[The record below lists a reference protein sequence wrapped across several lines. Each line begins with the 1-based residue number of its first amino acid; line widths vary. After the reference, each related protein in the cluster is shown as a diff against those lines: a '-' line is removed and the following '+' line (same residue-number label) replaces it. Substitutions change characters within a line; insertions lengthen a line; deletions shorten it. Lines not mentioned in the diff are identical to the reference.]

1 MKRPQI
7 MEPDG
12 HPADEQLGGARI
24 LACRAPHPAEQ
35 LEVFFVLHGIL
46 PHETPHA
53 LKSSAGCGRR
63 HAGSARHP
71 ASRGS
76 RGRRLFL
83 CIIAALP
90 WCVSVLAEDP
100 KPDPAA
106 HTVIVPYDA
115 KVKPDAA
122 KPDRFY
128 LDYADFQRLWDLAKE
143 NRRPAKP
150 VVETGPAWAA
160 INTALY
166 EGEVLDAGL
175 RLKARFQVATRGAK
189 WAKLELPFKSAGAL
203 TIGDVMLDG
212 HAAAFQDGA
221 VLIEEPGA
229 HTVEVSLEIAKGRQW
244 KNISLDVPPS
254 SVAVLRL
261 SVPPGDG
268 RPDFGRAAAAAVT
281 EESRE
286 GRRIFTLPVTGE
298 PVLNLTRTPL
308 QRFVADAPPAQ
319 AETRAVL
326 RVQPRMERMSAEVAF
341 QFAGTERRALTV
353 ELDSTLH
360 LESATVTPAGVVT
373 LRKDGGR
380 QWLDV
385 AFQPSVAGSATVNV
399 IAVRVFG
406 DQEAMGSR
414 AAPLVRGVA
423 VRETASL
430 ELLGTMDLLVKP
442 DAATDAERIE
452 PATAAGGGEMMA
464 GAWRLKPGA
473 ALRYTV
479 SPAEERSIAKLETL
493 HQLTRQKAEIISAI
507 LLDSGREALA
517 DARIGVPAGFEVQ
530 ALTGPRLVSWHREG
544 DELRL
549 RFDAL
554 PQREARLVLH
564 LAKTL
569 AQPAASWTLESLRL
583 PQFVKHEETVMIA
596 THAADEVK
604 LSFDGAD
611 RKMREED
618 VNAVKSV
625 IGVKEPLRLKRS
637 LWVEK
642 ADWTAAV
649 TLIRQAARFSVD
661 AVLLAQAGD
670 LGLRLSQQVGINI
683 EQGAVAG
690 VKLRLPVALPEARV
704 RGAAVRDAQSRVNG
718 EVREYDVTFQTEVLE
733 RADFTLDL
741 DLPLEGEKIL
751 PVLQVDG
758 VSHARRFVIVDN
770 AGTREMKL
778 DSGGA
783 DAAAKES
790 VPYLPGG
797 LTRPKFFR
805 AGDKSAVK
813 LTFTQLEST
822 AGNAAI
828 VTLAEI
834 TTALRPNGERWETVV
849 YSLSNRSLQFLP
861 VRLPQ
866 GAELVEV
873 SVGGRTVRADR
884 GEKGKAEKGGDAE
897 FLVPLIQ
904 MRAGEL
910 SQQVR
915 LVYRVP
921 RGKEGVE
928 TTHGLDDPELVGL
941 SAERTLWNVW
951 VPGGYEA
958 RKFDGNME
966 DVGEE
971 GTELE
976 KQQSLLSEVSR
987 LNRLLS
993 SREVSYEDAK
1003 LAQDNANKALE
1014 QVRQK
1019 VANKKRSFYDVQEG
1033 GKGNK
1038 NAGVVSQLDA
1048 EVSKQLEEQGK
1059 LLTANSINAPVFSE
1073 AQKAQVQSNDF
1084 AGQQVFGVQKGN
1096 DWGFNANAAGR
1107 KQDGAMKREESQ
1119 TDSMLV
1125 NDQTLVSN
1133 GFFKTG
1139 DGAIVLRTSGAGTLS
1154 ITSGGTVATDA
1165 PQIPQQA
1172 TQAVPMVGA
1181 LFNNAR
1187 ANGLTQQSQGGISGS
1202 GGVNMPAGATTLS
1215 GANTYT
1221 GGLVVNGGNLQVM
1234 NGEQARRL
1242 QELSSDT
1249 RQRADATR
1257 DQQRGAMLNQVD
1269 RAWGDDRRG
1278 TQQPMAPAAMP
1289 AAPAKPGERA
1299 DHASGKEEAALTAQL
1314 KPVGRVSL
1322 TVEVPLE
1329 GTAFHF
1335 RKLKDHA
1342 ALEVK
1347 VRKARDTQQTIAWC
1361 ILGVGLGCM
1370 ILAAM
1375 WRRRR
1380 TSRQGNMAAA

>member
-1 MKRPQI
+1 MKTNC
-7 MEPDG
+7 MEQGATSGEARGLRQPAAAVRHAACCG
-12 HPADEQLGGARI
+12 ARVAAREPEAGLQRHPADGSVPCRQQGCRCPQRQQAARSPRRRALSLGGFVVACLVFP
-24 LACRAPHPAEQ
+24 LA
-35 LEVFFVLHGIL
+35 
-46 PHETPHA
+46 
-53 LKSSAGCGRR
+53 
-63 HAGSARHP
+63 
-71 ASRGS
+71 
-76 RGRRLFL
+76 
-83 CIIAALP
+83 
-90 WCVSVLAEDP
+90 AEDKLP
-100 KPDPAA
+100 PPDPAA

-115 KVKPDAA
+115 KLKPDSA
-122 KPDRFY
+122 KADRFY
-128 LDYADFQRLWDLAKE
+128 LGYADFQRLWDLAKE
-143 NRRPAKP
+143 SRRPVRPA
-150 VVETGPAWAA
+150 VETGAPEAF

-175 RLKARFQVATRGAK
+175 RVKARFQVITRGSK
-189 WAKLELPFKSAGAL
+189 WAKLALPFKSAGAL

-221 VLIEEPGA
+221 VLIEEPGT
-229 HTVEVSLEIAKGRQW
+229 HTVEVAMEIGLERQW

-268 RPDFGRAAAAAVT
+268 RPAFGRAAAAAVT

-286 GRRIFTLPVTGE
+286 GRRIFTLPISGE
-298 PVLNLTRTPL
+298 SVLNLTRTPL

-326 RVQPRMERMSAEVAF
+326 RIQPRMERMSAEVAF
-341 QFAGTERRALTV
+341 QFAGTERRGLTV
-353 ELDSTLH
+353 ELDPSLH

-373 LRKDGGR
+373 LRRDGGR

-385 AFQPSVAGSATVNV
+385 AFQPGVAGSATVKLN
-399 IAVRVFG
+399 AVRVFG
-406 DQEAMGSR
+406 QQEALGSR
-414 AAPLVRGVA
+414 TAPCVRGAA
-423 VRETASL
+423 VREMSSL
-430 ELLGTMDLLVKP
+430 ELLSTADLLVKL
-442 DAATDAERIE
+442 DTATDAERIE
-452 PATAAGGGEMMA
+452 PAIVPGAVELVA
-464 GAWRLKPGA
+464 GAWRLKTGA

-479 SPAEERSIAKLETL
+479 SPAEDRSLAKLETL
-493 HQLTRQKAEIISAI
+493 YQLTRQKAEIIAAI
-507 LLDSGREALA
+507 ALDSGREALT

-530 ALTGPRLVSWHREG
+530 AMTGPRLVSWHREG

-549 RFDAL
+549 RFDAQ

-564 LAKTL
+564 LAETV
-569 AQPAASWTLESLRL
+569 AQPAASWTLEPLRL
-583 PQFVKHEETVMIA
+583 PQFVKHEETVLIA
-596 THAADEVK
+596 THAADDVK
-604 LSFDGAD
+604 LSFDGTD

-618 VNAVKSV
+618 VNTVKSV
-625 IGVKEPLRLKRS
+625 IGVKEPLRLKRA
-637 LWVEK
+637 LRVEK
-642 ADWTAAV
+642 SDWSAV
-649 TLIRQAARFSVD
+649 VGLTRQTPRFSAD

-670 LGLRLSQQVGINI
+670 VGLRLSQQVGINI
-683 EQGAVAG
+683 EQGALGG
-690 VKLRLPVALPEARV
+690 VKLRLPAALPEARV

-718 EVREYDVTFQTEVLE
+718 GVREYDVTFQTEVLD
-733 RADFTLDL
+733 RVDFTLDL

-770 AGTREMKL
+770 AGTREMTL

-783 DAAAKES
+783 DAASKES
-790 VPYLPGG
+790 VPYLPDG

-861 VRLPQ
+861 VRLPR

-873 SVGGRTVRADR
+873 SVGGRTVRAD
-884 GEKGKAEKGGDAE
+884 KAERGTAE

-921 RGKEGVE
+921 PGKEGVE
-928 TTHGLDDPELVGL
+928 ATHGLDDPELVGL

-966 DVGEE
+966 EVGEE

-993 SREVSYEDAK
+993 SKDVSYDDAK

-1019 VANKKRSFYDVQEG
+1019 VANKKRSFYEVQD
-1033 GKGNK
+1033 GKGSAQK
-1038 NAGVVSQLDA
+1038 NASVVSQLDV

-1059 LLTANSINAPVFSE
+1059 LLTANSINNPVFSE
-1073 AQKAQVQSNDF
+1073 AQKAQVQSNDV
-1084 AGQQVFGVQKGN
+1084 AGQQAFGVQSGN
-1096 DWGFNANAAGR
+1096 NWDFNSYAAGQ
-1107 KQDGAMKREESQ
+1107 KQAVPTKREEAQ
-1119 TDSMLV
+1119 TDSTMV

-1139 DGAIVLRTSGAGTLS
+1139 DGTIVLSKSGAGTLNL
-1154 ITSGGTVATDA
+1154 TAGGALATDA
-1165 PQIPQQA
+1165 PQIPQQVA
-1172 TQAVPMVGA
+1172 TQSS
-1181 LFNNAR
+1181 LNFNNAR
-1187 ANGLTQQSQGGISGS
+1187 ANGVTQQFQGSISGT
-1202 GGVNMPAGATTLS
+1202 GGVNMTANGTVTLS

-1221 GGLVVNGGNLQVM
+1221 GGLVINGGTLQVAPA
-1234 NGEQARRL
+1234 EQARRL
-1242 QELSSDT
+1242 QESSANM
-1249 RQRADATR
+1249 RQRAGATR

-1269 RAWGDDRRG
+1269 RAREDGRLG
-1278 TQQPMAPAAMP
+1278 AQQPMAPAAGAFGAGMP
-1289 AAPAKPGERA
+1289 SAPAKPEERA
-1299 DHASGKEEAALTAQL
+1299 NRALGNNEAALTAQL

-1322 TVEVPLE
+1322 TVDVPLE

-1347 VRKARDTQQTIAWC
+1347 VRKVWDNRQTTAWWV
-1361 ILGVGLGCM
+1361 LGTGLACM
-1370 ILAAM
+1370 ILSAM
-1375 WRRRR
+1375 WHRRRA
-1380 TSRQGNMAAA
+1380 SRQENMVPA